1 MMREMARIR
10 SSMRARDISE
20 SKHLLWELVT
30 HEPTVLQCFNIVES
44 TCLSQGL
51 FCKIGGERCGEGF
64 QKFLNRHYVPFC
76 RQAVRAMFTY
86 GFVPWGIRQ
95 LESGDRIPEILC
107 NGTFHWFTEVPSRD
121 AKAINQQKTR
131 GHVAYRVQI
140 TSALDVKDEDI
151 EIYAYTPP
159 SLDVSVNSMLYATVP
174 SPLSHVLID
183 YKNLRQ
189 AQIRRSHADAWNT
202 TAKLICS
209 FKPTVR
215 VQEDPS
221 SSLMDFADES
231 YFQPAMHL
239 GLPAFAPVGATN
251 LWSRDRQIRQQF
263 EVPGATHTPDVFT
276 LPRDHDVAQ
285 QPMLVPCE
293 DMEFLLGKF
302 QRDVAAVMG
311 IPEEMVRSQVGGGG
325 AGKET
330 AKKTMATG
338 RIFSANMCEMC
349 RHLQTLLAMAYER
362 IYKSNAADFILLPM
376 PRLEVESIEDMKTLF
391 EIGAITPDMSLQL
404 SQIMLGEDIDNKRRR
419 VQLEQEAKK
428 RIQNGEQDSDE
439 EANDKRGGAFRSKK
453 DASDSEDDD
462 DEDDDEDEKDKK
474 KKDDK
479 PKRTKPTILKGDEV
493 ESMKG
498 KKDDKK
504 KKKKPPAK

>member
-1 MMREMARIR
+1 MMREMARVR
-10 SSMRARDISE
+10 SGMRSRDISE

-44 TCLSQGL
+44 TCLAQGL

-64 QKFLNRHYVPFC
+64 QKFLDRHYVPFC

-86 GFVPWGIRQ
+86 GFVPWTVRR

-107 NGTFHWFTEVPSRD
+107 NGTFHWFTEVPPRD
-121 AKAINQQKTR
+121 AGAVHQQRLR
-131 GHVAYRVQI
+131 GNVSYRVQI
-140 TSALDVKDEDI
+140 TAPLDVKDGEV
-151 EIYAYTPP
+151 EIYPHTPP

-174 SPLSHVLID
+174 SPLAHVLID

-221 SSLMDFADES
+221 AALMDFADDS
-231 YFQPAMHL
+231 YFQPGMHL

-263 EVPGATHTPDVFT
+263 EAAGTTHQPDVFT

-285 QPMLVPCE
+285 QPMLTPCE
-293 DMEFLLGKF
+293 DLEFLLAKF

-311 IPEEMVRSQVGGGG
+311 IPEEMIRAQSHGGQ
-325 AGKET
+325 ET
-330 AKKTMATG
+330 ARKTMATG
-338 RIFSANMCEMC
+338 RIFSANMTEVC
-349 RHLQTLLAMAYER
+349 RHLQCLLVAAYER
-362 IYKSNAADFILLPM
+362 IYGEGAGVEFVLLPM
-376 PRLEVESIEDMKTLF
+376 PRLEVESVEDMKVLF

-404 SQIMLGEDIDNKRRR
+404 SQIMLGEDMENKRRR
-419 VQLEQEAKK
+419 VQLEQEATRRRKAG
-428 RIQNGEQDSDE
+428 GEEGDGAESG
-439 EANDKRGGAFRSKK
+439 RGGGAFRKK
-453 DASDSEDDD
+453 GKGGDGDDSGDDR
-462 DEDDDEDEKDKK
+462 
-474 KKDDK
+474 DK
-479 PKRTKPTILKGDEV
+479 PRRPKADVLKRGEV
-493 ESMKG
+493 EAIKG
-498 KKDDKK
+498 RPSK
-504 KKKKPPAK
+504 

>member
-64 QKFLNRHYVPFC
+64 QKFLNRHYIPFC

-121 AKAINQQKTR
+121 AKAIHQQRTR

-140 TSALDVKDEDI
+140 TSPLDVKDEDI

-215 VQEDPS
+215 VQVRHWPT
-221 SSLMDFADES
+221 A
-231 YFQPAMHL
+231 
-239 GLPAFAPVGATN
+239 
-251 LWSRDRQIRQQF
+251 RDR
-263 EVPGATHTPDVFT
+263 A
-276 LPRDHDVAQ
+276 
-285 QPMLVPCE
+285 PC
-293 DMEFLLGKF
+293 
-302 QRDVAAVMG
+302 
-311 IPEEMVRSQVGGGG
+311 S
-325 AGKET
+325 
-330 AKKTMATG
+330 
-338 RIFSANMCEMC
+338 
-349 RHLQTLLAMAYER
+349 
-362 IYKSNAADFILLPM
+362 
-376 PRLEVESIEDMKTLF
+376 
-391 EIGAITPDMSLQL
+391 
-404 SQIMLGEDIDNKRRR
+404 RRTTR
-419 VQLEQEAKK
+419 
-428 RIQNGEQDSDE
+428 
-439 EANDKRGGAFRSKK
+439 
-453 DASDSEDDD
+453 
-462 DEDDDEDEKDKK
+462 
-474 KKDDK
+474 
-479 PKRTKPTILKGDEV
+479 
-493 ESMKG
+493 
-498 KKDDKK
+498 
-504 KKKKPPAK
+504 